1 MIAQPDHARS
11 SLAHGRWRETLAR
24 VAWHAHPARPGPEY
38 ASLLESQWWTSD
50 RIAELQ
56 LSELRRLMATAKRI
70 AFYDE
75 RFRAARVAPGD
86 IRTMADISH
95 VPVLERHDLERLGIA
110 GLRSPGSWG
119 VRATSSGSLGK
130 RVEFLWPLEQM
141 RWLDAGEE
149 RARAWLGSEL
159 GTWRL
164 EVRCRPVG
172 MAQALGAALLNAT
185 AVHAPSIV
193 DSGVAQRLLREL
205 EHRRPSMIWGVSNAL
220 YVVAVALLDEGR
232 TAPAGVCWSGGNLL
246 LPHYRRAMEQA
257 FQCPVYE
264 RYATM
269 ETGLVAH
276 ECPEGRSLHVPA
288 EGILAEIVR
297 ADGSPAAPGEIG
309 DVLVTCLRNHATPLI
324 RYRVGDRAMA
334 PDHNHCSCGRG
345 LPVFGS
351 VAGRTH
357 DFLRTRSG
365 ELVGP
370 REVVDVVLSVA
381 ESVVDMQVIQDAQGK
396 LNVLVIQRDSAH
408 TESDRERIAGFLD
421 RLIQP
426 PEQTRVERVA
436 QIALTPGGKLRT
448 IMSLA
453 DS

>member
-1 MIAQPDHARS
+1 MITQNDRRS
-11 SLAHGRWRETLAR
+11 SLAHGRWREALAR

-38 ASLLESQWWTSD
+38 ASLRESQWWSRN

-56 LSELRRLMATAKRI
+56 LSELRRLLATAERVP
-70 AFYDE
+70 FYGE
-75 RFRAARVAPGD
+75 RFRAAGVAPRD
-86 IRTMADISH
+86 IRTMADVSRL
-95 VPVLERHDLERLGIA
+95 PVLERHDVERLGIA
-110 GLRSPGSWG
+110 GLKSPGSWG
-119 VRATSSGSLGK
+119 MRATSSGSSGK

-141 RWLDAGEE
+141 RWLDASEE

-172 MAQALGAALLNAT
+172 LAQALSAALLNAT
-185 AVHAPSIV
+185 AVHAPSLA
-193 DSGVAQRLLREL
+193 DPGVTQRLLRAL
-205 EHRRPSMIWGVSNAL
+205 EHRQPTMIWGVSNAL
-220 YVVAVALLDEGR
+220 YVVAVALLQEGR
-232 TAPAGVCWSGGNLL
+232 TAPAGACWSGGNLL
-246 LPHYRRAMEQA
+246 LPHYRRAIEQA
-257 FQCPVYE
+257 FQCRVYE

-276 ECPEGRSLHVPA
+276 ECPEGGSLHVPA

-297 ADGSPAAPGEIG
+297 PDGSPVAPGEIG
-309 DVLVTCLRNHATPLI
+309 DVLLTSLRNHATPLI
-324 RYRVGDRAMA
+324 RYRVGDCAIA
-334 PDHNHCSCGRG
+334 PDQDYCSCGRG

-351 VAGRTH
+351 VAGRTR

-370 REVVDVVLSVA
+370 RQVVDAVLAVA
-381 ESVVDMQVIQDAQGK
+381 ESVVDMQVIQDAQKK
-396 LNVLVIQRDSAH
+396 LNVLVIQRDSPC
-408 TESDRERIAGFLD
+408 TESDRERIATLFD
-421 RLIQP
+421 QLIQP
-426 PEQTRVERVA
+426 PERPRVERVA

-448 IMSLA
+448 IMSQA